1 MSIPACRRGGGVFSC
16 GGRINYTKQRERER
30 ERASGARKQKVI
42 RAKVDDAPRAVPSN
56 EVERRGVDTED
67 DLAH

>member
-1 MSIPACRRGGGVFSC
+1 MRKGGGE
-16 GGRINYTKQRERER
+16 GILLWRAHKLHQTERER